1 MLSHVEEKVETFGP
15 PTRVWLQFQAHQ
27 SARPLILD
35 GKLYVV
41 QKPANISTL
50 HGWMDGKVEVGVMKQ
65 GRFAEGRRG

>member
-1 MLSHVEEKVETFGP
+1 MLSHGEEKVETFGP
-15 PTRVWLQFQAHQ
+15 TRVWLQLQAQQ